1 MKQSA
6 HGDGDVPP
14 STTQSEGSLPDQN
27 THGLSLSGGA
37 TGDESI
43 RTGDANTPAANKS
56 ITSDAP
62 NTMDD
67 PTRAGPPMAGD
78 FAVTPREEA
87 TSSVNIQEN
96 LPLSG
101 SPDLS
106 SIDYHRAF
114 QEGMI
119 HRPGST
125 EASVDPSHVRYIKH
139 ENNEGETSGLALGA
153 LKKGSIDQ
161 GTPTSDNTNT
171 VRQYTPW
178 RDIAQQTV
186 IGPSSPGT
194 VSTRPTSVPM
204 MHDRSSHPLA
214 RMDRIE
220 RPHYPDQSH
229 KALEY
234 QQYPPLHQP
243 PPLRT
248 RNSNPSQYATYS
260 SLSSRK
266 SREFPSMVTGA
277 KTVGST
283 PAQSPGLYSP
293 LYPRSKASTEDLE
306 DIGYQTRQLHPTHNQ
321 PPIETHKL
329 EKDIDPVSGNKCIN
343 NYQIIK
349 RLGNGQYG
357 TVKLARNIDTEE
369 QVAVKIVRRY
379 AKRSFKKVADPND
392 MIRKEVAILKKA
404 RHPHVVSLLEVID
417 DIEFKKVYLILE
429 FVALGEIVW
438 RKQTVKDVAAFEMH
452 RVKREKEGA
461 VDPEYEVAAIENFN
475 HTAIARRGDKAR
487 VVRERKQEA
496 GQAIEPDHWSLEFGS
511 VSEDCHG
518 SDHDSSSDYQWD
530 RSGTEQDGSNETH
543 GQSLQDDG
551 SIVQDERLRAS
562 ESFDSMLSNTPKASP
577 WTASLD
583 EPPQCSSLTDDHKS
597 RPESPHSHDPQATAS
612 TTKLRTMI
620 TDFIDTEKEWTSQE
634 DEYRYV
640 ACLTISQARDAFR
653 DTVLG
658 LEYLHYQGIIHR
670 DIKPANLLWTAE
682 QRVKISD
689 FGVSYLGKP
698 IRDDD
703 DPAEVPDDDS
713 EILDEAIEL
722 AKTRGTPAF
731 YAPELCD
738 PDLFDERKTPVRP
751 QITGQIDVWSLG
763 VTLYCMIFG
772 RLPFIDESEMA
783 MYERIAHEEVFIP
796 HVRLKAVEDSARAP
810 MGSHK
815 RLDDLVE
822 YEDVG
827 DELVDLIRRLLD
839 KDPTRRITLKE
850 VKHHPWVLQGIQDQ
864 ASWVEETD
872 PSVQSQ
878 GKKIEVSNEEVDDAV
893 VGLSI
898 RDFVKSSW
906 KRTISVLGRG
916 RDSRRGDR
924 SNKRTDRSHS
934 KSTSKTNSTSQE
946 SRRASLRDVDM
957 IPQAL
962 RASRD
967 RDPTEHPLAKS
978 QNASQEDIIRYDELG
993 EPVEG
998 RNHAALSE
1006 VPSTELD
1013 RTTSNTNSVHT
1024 IRPPVTGFGSAS
1036 NRSSSE
1042 LITSLTS
1049 TILDNSASGL
1059 TNIFGGRFLRTRD
1072 RGNGKD
1078 SPSRSSRASSVDLS
1092 TQPADDRHGSASI
1105 ALSSA
1110 SAAGLMDQPPALRDD
1125 APQNSPQASVT
1136 SSPSRPGTSADSNSD
1151 LSHRPFGQDMKREV
1165 LERNHNHIVHNS
1177 ISTVTPEADMHA
1189 ICTDSHSLLRPA
1201 PTRSEEDL
1209 PAHVEVSSSSE
1220 QIASGCIS
1228 DQYSHPSMPSVTSG
1242 TSTTS
1247 VTDQPRALSK
1257 MILTSMESESTVDQP
1272 MLGDSIR
1279 GESNSTILAEIDAQA
1294 LDNSRSEE
1302 EDAGYNGGG
1311 EQDSDSDDGGLT
1323 MG

>member
-1 MKQSA
+1 MEQSA
-6 HGDGDVPP
+6 HNAGDVSP
-14 STTQSEGSLPDQN
+14 STTRSEGPLPGRS
-27 THGLSLSGGA
+27 THELSLGGVA

-43 RTGDANTPAANKS
+43 PIENAHTLAARNSFIPGASTTTDDPASAGVPMARDRTVISRGEAANPVDTQGAS
-56 ITSDAP
+56 
-62 NTMDD
+62 
-67 PTRAGPPMAGD
+67 
-78 FAVTPREEA
+78 
-87 TSSVNIQEN
+87 
-96 LPLSG
+96 PLSDT
-101 SPDLS
+101 SNPLS
-106 SIDYHRAF
+106 NRPRQASHEDEVPKASGAE
-114 QEGMI
+114 EG
-119 HRPGST
+119 PKST
-125 EASVDPSHVRYIKH
+125 ESEYTKQEDDGRRNPSPYHGTLEQDSVDI
-139 ENNEGETSGLALGA
+139 LA
-153 LKKGSIDQ
+153 
-161 GTPTSDNTNT
+161 PTSRTSNPAH
-171 VRQYTPW
+171 QHTPW
-178 RDIAQQTV
+178 IDLAQQTV
-186 IGPSSPGT
+186 IGPSSAGT
-194 VSTRPTSVPM
+194 ISARPTSVPIM
-204 MHDRSSHPLA
+204 QDRSSHPLTHT
-214 RMDRIE
+214 DRVE
-220 RPHYPDQSH
+220 RPHYPDQSY
-229 KALEY
+229 KALES
-234 QQYPPLHQP
+234 QRHPPSYHP

-248 RNSNPSQYATYS
+248 RNSNPSQHSSYS

-266 SREFPSMVTGA
+266 SREFPSMIAGA

-293 LYPRSKASTEDLE
+293 SYPRSKASTEDLE
-306 DIGYQTRQLHPTHNQ
+306 DIGYQTPQLHPTHNQ
-321 PPIETHKL
+321 TPIETHKL

-349 RLGNGQYG
+349 RLGNGQHG
-357 TVKLARNIDTEE
+357 TVKLARNIDTKEE
-369 QVAVKIVRRY
+369 VAVKIVRRI
-379 AKRSFKKVADPND
+379 AKRSFRKVAHPNE

-417 DIEFKKVYLILE
+417 DSEFKKVYLILE

-438 RKQTVKDVAAFEMH
+438 RKQTVKDVAVFEMH
-452 RVKREKEGA
+452 RVHREKTG
-461 VDPEYEVAAIENFN
+461 VVNPEYEIAEIENFN
-475 HTAIARRGDKAR
+475 QTAIARRGDKAR
-487 VVRERKQEA
+487 VVRERKQGV
-496 GQAIEPDHWSLEFGS
+496 GQAIEPGHWSLEFGTA
-511 VSEDCHG
+511 SEDGQG
-518 SDHDSSSDYQWD
+518 SDHGQPFEDQGEQT
-530 RSGTEQDGSNETH
+530 GTEQDESNETQ
-543 GQSLQDDG
+543 GQLLHCEG
-551 SIVQDERLRAS
+551 MGVHEGRLRAS
-562 ESFDSMLSNTPKASP
+562 ESSESILSNTPKASP
-577 WTASLD
+577 WTAQLD
-583 EPPQCSSLTDDHKS
+583 EPPLCSSLTDGHKTS
-597 RPESPHSHDPQATAS
+597 PEGLRPHDRQATAS
-612 TTKLRTMI
+612 DTKLRTMI
-620 TDFIDTEKEWTSQE
+620 TDFIDTEKEWTPQE

-703 DPAEVPDDDS
+703 DPVEVSEDES

-738 PDLFDERKTPVRP
+738 PDLFDEQKTPVRP

-783 MYERIAHEEVFIP
+783 MYEKIAHEEVFIP

-827 DELVDLIRRLLD
+827 DELADLIRRLLD

-916 RDSRRGDR
+916 RDHRRGDR
-924 SNKRTDRSHS
+924 SAKSTDSSHS
-934 KSTSKTNSTSQE
+934 MSTSKTDSTGQE

-967 RDPTEHPLAKS
+967 KEASEHPLAQS
-978 QNASQEDIIRYDELG
+978 QNASQEDIKRYDELDKPTEARG
-993 EPVEG
+993 QILVLG
-998 RNHAALSE
+998 K
-1006 VPSTELD
+1006 PSTGLD
-1013 RTTSNTNSVHT
+1013 RTTSNADSVHT
-1024 IRPPVTGFGSAS
+1024 IRPPTSGFGSAS

-1049 TILDNSASGL
+1049 TILDSSTSGFH
-1059 TNIFGGRFLRTRD
+1059 NILGGRFLRSRE
-1072 RGNGKD
+1072 RGSGRD

-1092 TQPADDRHGSASI
+1092 AQPADDRHGSASI

-1110 SAAGLMDQPPALRDD
+1110 SASGLMDPPPALRDD
-1125 APQNSPQASVT
+1125 VPQISPQASVT
-1136 SSPSRPGTSADSNSD
+1136 SSPSRPGTSTDLNSE
-1151 LSHRPFGQDMKREV
+1151 LLQHSAGGTIKNELLKRAT
-1165 LERNHNHIVHNS
+1165 HNS
-1177 ISTVTPEADMHA
+1177 TGSLTPEAE
-1189 ICTDSHSLLRPA
+1189 TNPTPPNTTLYPLRSHSEEELR
-1201 PTRSEEDL
+1201 E
-1209 PAHVEVSSSSE
+1209 HVEVSSSSE

-1228 DQYSHPSMPSVTSG
+1228 DQFSHPSMPSITSG
-1242 TSTTS
+1242 ASS
-1247 VTDQPRALSK
+1247 PSITDQPGTLPK
-1257 MILTSMESESTVDQP
+1257 MVLTSVEPDQRVDQR
-1272 MLGDSIR
+1272 MSGSSLGV
-1279 GESNSTILAEIDAQA
+1279 ESSPIVLNESDAQA
-1294 LDNSRSEE
+1294 PNTSKAEE
-1302 EDAGYNGGG
+1302 DDAGYNGGG
-1311 EQDSDSDDGGLT
+1311 EQDSDSDDDGGLT
-1323 MG
+1323 MS